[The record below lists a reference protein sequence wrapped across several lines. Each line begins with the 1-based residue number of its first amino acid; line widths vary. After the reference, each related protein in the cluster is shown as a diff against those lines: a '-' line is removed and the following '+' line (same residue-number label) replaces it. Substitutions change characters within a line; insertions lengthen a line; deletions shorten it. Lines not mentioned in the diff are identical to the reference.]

1 MKLPDP
7 DFRKCGGIFDKKTIK
22 ESISKLQLNTTNPN
36 FWKDNQSAQ
45 AILKDISLFENEL
58 KMWDVLEDHYKD
70 VESYLELLNEGE
82 DVIED
87 AEDALDSFGEL
98 IEKIQIHK
106 LLSERDDHR
115 NAILTI
121 HPGAGGTESQD
132 WANMLYRLYSR
143 WCERI
148 GYKVKI
154 AAALLSVF
162 CIATALIFHTDFSNQ
177 MQFVSFMKNI
187 ALAGGFLF
195 LVINDTKDFSL
206 ERKLSK

>member
-1 MKLPDP
+1 MTNILDLVGRVFISLVFLLSGINKIGNYEGSVGWMESFGMP
-7 DFRKCGGIFDKKTIK
+7 GIFLI
-22 ESISKLQLNTTNPN
+22 P
-36 FWKDNQSAQ
+36 
-45 AILKDISLFENEL
+45 AII
-58 KMWDVLEDHYKD
+58 LEI
-70 VESYLELLNEGE
+70 VAP
-82 DVIED
+82 I
-87 AEDALDSFGEL
+87 L
-98 IEKIQIHK
+98 II
-106 LLSERDDHR
+106 
-115 NAILTI
+115 
-121 HPGAGGTESQD
+121 
-132 WANMLYRLYSR
+132 
-143 WCERI
+143 I